1 MTAKQLE
8 INEKENENQMA
19 KAKNNELEADIEE
32 LKTAKDNMESS
43 KNDEIARKEKE
54 IELMKTL
61 QKNIQERFKKMQKE
75 NENEMA

>member
-1 MTAKQLE
+1 
-8 INEKENENQMA
+8 MA

-43 KNDEIARKEKE
+43 KNDEMARKEKE

-61 QKNIQERFKKMQKE
+61 QKNIQERFKKMQKD
-75 NENEMA
+75 NENDIA

>member
-1 MTAKQLE
+1 
-8 INEKENENQMA
+8 MA

-54 IELMKTL
+54 MELMKTL
-61 QKNIQERFKKMQKE
+61 QKNIQERFKKT
-75 NENEMA
+75 